1 MTAPVVDDAR
11 SARVVS
17 GYVLRDRRDRISMRV
32 SLRPVLVAA
41 CMIAALA
48 GVAVATITTGDYP
61 ISALDAVRTLVG
73 AGDPASEFI
82 VTTLRLPRLVTG
94 IVVGVALGVSG
105 AITQSLSRNPLA
117 SPDIIGLTSGAATGA
132 ILVVVVLHGSM
143 IDTALGAVAG
153 AAVTS
158 ALVYLLAFKNGVQ
171 GFRLILVGIGVS
183 AMILSV
189 NSYLIARASWQ
200 DAIAAQA
207 WLVGGLNG
215 RGWEHA
221 EPVLAAT
228 ALLLPVALYQARRLS
243 LLEMGD
249 AAATALGVPVERSRL
264 LLIAASVLLAGVAT
278 AAAGPI
284 AFLALVAP
292 QLAQRLTRSAGP
304 GLLAAGLMGALLLT
318 TSDLAVQRLFGPT
331 QLPVGIATA
340 GIGGSYL
347 AWLLAHQ
354 WRRGPR

>member
-1 MTAPVVDDAR
+1 M
-11 SARVVS
+11 
-17 GYVLRDRRDRISMRV
+17 LRDRRDRLSVRV
-32 SLRPVLVAA
+32 RPRPAIVAA
-41 CMIAALA
+41 ALIAALA
-48 GVAVATITTGDYP
+48 GVTVATITTGDYP
-61 ISALDAVRTLVG
+61 ISALDAVRALWG

-94 IVVGVALGVSG
+94 LVVGIALGVSG

-153 AAVTS
+153 AVGTS
-158 ALVYLLAFKNGVQ
+158 VLVYLLAFKNGVQ

-189 NSYLIARASWQ
+189 NSYLIARAAWQ

-221 EPVLAAT
+221 EPVLVAT
-228 ALLLPVALYQARRLS
+228 ALLLPVALLQARRLS

-264 LLIAASVLLAGVAT
+264 LLLGVSVLLAGVAT

-292 QLAQRLTRSAGP
+292 QLAHRLTRSAGP

-318 TSDLAVQRLFGPT
+318 ASDLAVQRLFAPA